1 MPLISR
7 TKMQN
12 QNTISTYVEERK
24 ANELSK
30 STVKLDRIILKKL
43 AKFLHK
49 PFKKAT
55 KQDLIRFFNRMQEIH
70 ASSTVHVQKV
80 RIKHFYNWLFGL
92 DRGEYP
98 ACAKWIRPTNPYKD
112 KLPINPEDLLS
123 REEIKK
129 IMQACNHTRDQ
140 AIVSSLYESGARS
153 QELLDLKVK
162 TVVFDKQGGVIT
174 LKGKTGQRRIRL
186 VESIPYLQAWL
197 NIHPFR
203 EKPDAP
209 LWFSTRSKSGISYP
223 YLYKLIERLSRQ
235 AGIKKKVTPHV
246 FRHSRLTELAKY
258 IPEQKLK
265 LFAGWTPDSKMASIY
280 VHLSGKDLDE
290 DILSLHGL
298 ETQKLTAPLKKTSL
312 TPIECGRCQQ
322 KNPATAKYCLH
333 CGMILDEKTALE
345 VMERSTNPLANIIRE
360 ETKDVVSLMK
370 EMRKEE
376 GTESAKK
383 LFGDFVKDL
392 QAEIEKSIKDV
403 QNQNRLALKELK
415 ALTKAVE
422 KALD

>member
-1 MPLISR
+1 
-7 TKMQN
+7 MQN
-12 QNTISTYVEERK
+12 QKTISTYIEERK

-30 STVKLDRIILKKL
+30 ATVKLDKIILKKL

-55 KQDLIRFFNRMQEIH
+55 KQDLIRFFNRMQEVH

-112 KLPINPEDLLS
+112 KLPINPEDLLT

-129 IMQACNHTRDQ
+129 LMQACNHTRNQ
-140 AIVSSLYESGARS
+140 AIVSTLYESGARS
-153 QELLDLKVK
+153 QELLGLKVK

-174 LKGKTGQRRIRL
+174 LKGKGKRQRRIRL

-209 LWFSTRSKSGISYP
+209 LWYSTRSKSGISYP
-223 YLYKLIERLSRQ
+223 YLYKLVVRLSKQ

-258 IPEQKLK
+258 LPEQKLK
-265 LFAGWTPDSKMASIY
+265 LFAGWTPDSKMASVY

-312 TPIECGRCQQ
+312 TPKECPRCQE

-345 VMERSTNPLANIIRE
+345 VMERSTKPLHRIISE
-360 ETKDVVSLMK
+360 ETKDVVSLLK

-376 GTESAKK
+376 GMESAKK

-392 QAEIEKSIKDV
+392 QAEITKSIKDV
-403 QNQNRLALKELK
+403 QNQNQLALKELK

-422 KALD
+422 KALKE